1 MPVVTI
7 TGLKTTAG
15 ADLATNPSINT
26 DAPFAISGANSVP
39 QTCSSIKDLAILSS
53 SSSSVETPP
62 LTETYGLLTTSSNS
76 ISNKLTALRNN
87 LSLADQSQELAGKT
101 GYDTTVANGINIKD
115 YITSIS
121 STYLPIIVLVA
132 TCLQESLEV
141 DTVALKAA
149 QEKLDESKSRY
160 ESITNPERN
169 VSYYEGWFPMVRPMT
184 EPALFGLFAAAI
196 FMLLLSIL
204 VFLRLSGV
212 QIDVQIPEMAFSSFN
227 LPPNA
232 SYYMYGG
239 VAAGIIGGI
248 GYAYYLRR

>member
-15 ADLATNPSINT
+15 TDITMVPATT
-26 DAPFAISGANSVP
+26 DAPFLLTGQAAVP
-39 QTCSSIKDLAILSS
+39 QTCLTVKSAAAAAATSTAFLTNYALAGEQPIKGNLIL
-53 SSSSVETPP
+53 
-62 LTETYGLLTTSSNS
+62 
-76 ISNKLTALRNN
+76 IKQALNN
-87 LSLADQSQELAGKT
+87 ADQGQDLSGKSGFDTGVPAG
-101 GYDTTVANGINIKD
+101 TTNINDFVASITTT
-115 YITSIS
+115 YI
-121 STYLPIIVLVA
+121 PIIKLVD
-132 TCLQESLEV
+132 TCLQESLQV
-141 DTVALKAA
+141 DTSALTQAQAA
-149 QEKLDESKSRY
+149 LDESKSRL
-160 ESITNPERN
+160 ESITNPERH

-184 EPALFGLFAAAI
+184 EPALFGLFGAAI

-212 QIDVQIPEMAFSSFN
+212 QIDIQIPDIAFN

-239 VAAGIIGGI
+239 VAAGIVGGI